1 MQNSKNILRKK
12 ALKILSA
19 IDFKTKKEKSKL
31 IENKVL
37 NLSLYKESKVVMLFV
52 GKSDEVQTI
61 NLLKKIVAEK
71 EFVVL
76 PRINLSKEMITAHK
90 ISNLN
95 NLKLGAFNILE
106 PPGKIFNKKN
116 INLILAP
123 GLFFTKEGVR
133 LGRGKAIYD
142 KFLSGLE
149 IYPQKNFIPKIGLCF
164 EKQIIK
170 KLPQEANDIKMD
182 YLITERRI
190 IKCQT
195 KN

>member
-1 MQNSKNILRKK
+1 LEQNKNKKNILRGK
-12 ALKILSA
+12 ALKILSG
-19 IDFKTKKEKSKL
+19 IDFKTKLKKSKL

-52 GKSDEVQTI
+52 GKSDEVQTK
-61 NLLKKIVAEK
+61 NLLKKIIAEK
-71 EFVVL
+71 GFVIL
-76 PRINLSKEMITAHK
+76 PKINLSKELITAHK
-90 ISNLN
+90 VSNLN

-106 PPGKIFNKKN
+106 PAGKSFNKKN
-116 INLILAP
+116 INLIFAP
-123 GLFFTKEGVR
+123 GLFFTQEGAR
-133 LGRGKAIYD
+133 LGRGKAMYD
-142 KFLSGLE
+142 KFLSKVKA
-149 IYPQKNFIPKIGLCF
+149 IKIGLCF

-170 KLPQEANDIKMD
+170 KLPQTANDIKMD